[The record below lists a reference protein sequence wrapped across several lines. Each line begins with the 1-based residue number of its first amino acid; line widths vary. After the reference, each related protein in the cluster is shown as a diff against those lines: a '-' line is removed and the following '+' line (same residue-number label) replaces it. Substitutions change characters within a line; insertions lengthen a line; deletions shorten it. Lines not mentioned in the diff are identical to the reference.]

1 MSDSSPKKQRLANA
15 ASASPLPASAVR
27 PAAACL
33 RCRSKK
39 VKCDQRYPR
48 CSRCEK
54 VNAECVGV
62 DPATGREV
70 PRSYVVHLEEKIRFL
85 ESQLSGSSGEI
96 APMKQEFSPPV
107 DVSGDQ
113 ISPHSAQSEASA
125 SEPIPFAKLMSTAL
139 NFKSEKSKSWS
150 QTPPQSTQMD
160 PSSSLKHEN
169 VAPALLPPKRTAEEF
184 LKIFFAQSNAQLP
197 ILHREEFISK
207 YFVPIYGDLSPRI
220 SLASNYSAM
229 NLPANTIREED
240 TWFYKY
246 KIEFKKLIDARYDP
260 ATIERLLVA
269 PEQYHKALFFLN
281 IVFAVSSSV
290 HHLQYPSTISDSFKV
305 AASRY
310 VDPVY
315 CSADQLETLQGIL
328 LLALFATMRPAKP
341 GIWYVLG
348 TALRLCVD
356 LELHCESPRALSN
369 YNAFI
374 RDKRRRLFWCTYSI
388 DRQVCLYL
396 NRPVGISD
404 DSIETPFPSELD
416 DALIVNDAN
425 SPADFS
431 NPGTQSES
439 APSYKSV
446 SIAFFKIR
454 QIQSQVQR
462 ILGEKKAEL
471 PLRFSSLDSWR
482 AEMNRQLQEWR
493 NSLPQTQRK
502 MNCDFNINFFHL
514 NYFHTLIRIH
524 GLSSKRFQLTAD
536 DYEILSDASKELIN
550 AYSSLYANK
559 SINYTWAAV
568 HNMFMAGTSYLY
580 AVYNSNDT
588 RNTNSVF
595 EVKKITQECITI
607 LHSLIDRCVTAWSCI
622 ETLKLLSAV
631 VLKIRYNETV
641 YANMSRMAI
650 PSTQQIAKSQPA
662 GYVNSNLQHLIAALI
677 EHENIN
683 SSVPQE
689 LDQHQTHTVQQAKPE
704 SIDQVTPFEWISESN
719 LEGLA
724 AEEDPNSLDI
734 KQFLNQ
740 LESASDVSSISG
752 RESLPGYKPF
762 DGTPVSNQTNDSYNS
777 SPANGLQSPQT
788 GRGVQQAVQSR
799 DAKRTFEMMNKVTAD
814 SIWDEF
820 FTSQTVGG
828 FGINEGL
835 IVEE

>member
-1 MSDSSPKKQRLANA
+1 MA
-15 ASASPLPASAVR
+15 ASESPLPASAVR

-54 VNAECVGV
+54 GNAECVGV

-70 PRSYVVHLEEKIRFL
+70 PRSYIVHLEEKIRFL
-85 ESQLSGSSGEI
+85 ESQLLRASAEMV
-96 APMKQEFSPPV
+96 PMKQEFSPPV
-107 DVSGDQ
+107 DMSGDR
-113 ISPHSAQSEASA
+113 ISPHSAQSEPSI

-139 NFKSEKSKSWS
+139 KLKSEQSKASS
-150 QTPPQSTQMD
+150 QTPPQPTQMD
-160 PSSSLKHEN
+160 PSLSLRHEH
-169 VAPALLPPKRTAEEF
+169 VAPALLPPKKTAEEF

-197 ILHREEFISK
+197 ILHREEFIVK

-269 PEQYHKALFFLN
+269 PEPYHKALFFLN
-281 IVFAVSSSV
+281 IVFAISSSV

-310 VDPVY
+310 VDQVY
-315 CSADQLETLQGIL
+315 CSSDQLETLQGIL

-356 LELHCESPRALSN
+356 LELHCESPRSLSS
-369 YNAFI
+369 YNSFT

-425 SPADFS
+425 SRADFL
-431 NPGTQSES
+431 NLGTQSES
-439 APSYKSV
+439 TPSYKSV

-462 ILGEKKAEL
+462 ILGQNKAEL
-471 PLRFSSLDSWR
+471 PLKFSSLDSWR

-493 NSLPQTQRK
+493 NSLPKTQRK
-502 MNCDFNINFFHL
+502 MNCDFNTNFFDL

-524 GLSSKRFQLTAD
+524 GLSSKRFLLTAD

-550 AYSSLYANK
+550 CYSLLYANK
-559 SINYTWAAV
+559 CINYTWAAV

-588 RNTNSVF
+588 KNANSVF

-641 YANMSRMAI
+641 YANMNRIAI
-650 PSTQQIAKSQPA
+650 PSAQQIAKSQPA

-689 LDQHQTHTVQQAKPE
+689 PDQQQTYAIQNPKSEPLDQ
-704 SIDQVTPFEWISESN
+704 ITPFEWVSENS
-719 LEGLA
+719 LEGLDVGG
-724 AEEDPNSLDI
+724 DPNALDI
-734 KQFLNQ
+734 KQFLTQ
-740 LESASDVSSISG
+740 LETASDVSSISG
-752 RESLPGYKPF
+752 RESLLGYKPF
-762 DGTPVSNQTNDSYNS
+762 DGTPVSNHSHGSTYS
-777 SPANGLQSPQT
+777 SPANGYQSPQT
-788 GRGVQQAVQSR
+788 GRNSAQLEVQSR

>member
-85 ESQLSGSSGEI
+85 ESQLLGSSGEI

-150 QTPPQSTQMD
+150 QTPPQLTQMD
-160 PSSSLKHEN
+160 PSLSLKHEN

-197 ILHREEFISK
+197 ILHREEFILK

-425 SPADFS
+425 SPADFL

-550 AYSSLYANK
+550 AYSLLYANK

-788 GRGVQQAVQSR
+788 GRDVQQAVQSR